1 MQQIPEWKRGA
12 LVVIPDN
19 DAEKEEVESL
29 MRRIK
34 KKISSKV

>member
-1 MQQIPEWKRGA
+1 

-19 DAEKEEVESL
+19 DAEKEEVEGL

-34 KKISSKV
+34 NKISSKV